1 MQNGTNVLGV
11 ACFQGKLE
19 VAKLLLCHKVD
30 LDAANHVR
38 LPRNWHDGLLGLA
51 VHPVTTRGSPQCG
64 STPLALA
71 AYRGHADVVDWL
83 LARNAN
89 PCHTNRIGRSIIGY
103 AISGNHLDVVK
114 ALLRA
119 SASLDVKDTVRC
131 CFSLSLSLSLSCNAA
146 TSKKTAKR
154 AAIVQFGSTLLCM
167 AGGTEVAQFL
177 VDRKADI
184 NCRNTKGITP
194 LMKAAG
200 EGITDVVKFLLSL
213 GAEPDACSGTMEVR
227 LATRATG

>member
-1 MQNGTNVLGV
+1 M
-11 ACFQGKLE
+11 
-19 VAKLLLCHKVD
+19 
-30 LDAANHVR
+30 
-38 LPRNWHDGLLGLA
+38 
-51 VHPVTTRGSPQCG
+51 HPVTTRGSPQCG

-131 CFSLSLSLSLSCNAA
+131 CFSLSLSLSC
-146 TSKKTAKR
+146 
-154 AAIVQFGSTLLCM
+154 G
-167 AGGTEVAQFL
+167 L
-177 VDRKADI
+177 VLYGPIHSLD
-184 NCRNTKGITP
+184 
-194 LMKAAG
+194 
-200 EGITDVVKFLLSL
+200 LLSWIEKQKRPV
-213 GAEPDACSGTMEVR
+213 AAWVR
-227 LATRATG
+227 DH